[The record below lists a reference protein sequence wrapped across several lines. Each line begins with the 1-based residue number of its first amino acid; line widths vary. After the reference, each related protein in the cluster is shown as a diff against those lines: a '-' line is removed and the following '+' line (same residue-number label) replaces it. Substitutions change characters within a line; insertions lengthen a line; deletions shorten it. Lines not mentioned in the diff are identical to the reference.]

1 MLTLFRCNLH
11 CKRPVRPYASHY
23 RQNLA
28 NTTEPSVCG
37 GDAALC
43 KITLTTCCSGL
54 HSSVASLQTHLDG
67 QTAYIPGPAGGRFM
81 SDRIWFSQLLRGRP
95 AGRFQLPPRR
105 SRPSEMSIWRRS
117 ASCKGLSTR
126 SMHWLCAL
134 RQSDGEIG
142 TSNFHVMST
151 IAPPNTENSLIIMIM
166 IIITVDLYS
175 AFL

>member
-1 MLTLFRCNLH
+1 MRWPLHVRCRRKKFTLAISSPDEFLLVFSNVICCSLYYIMLTLFRCNLH

-81 SDRIWFSQLLRGRP
+81 SDRI
-95 AGRFQLPPRR
+95 
-105 SRPSEMSIWRRS
+105 
-117 ASCKGLSTR
+117 
-126 SMHWLCAL
+126 
-134 RQSDGEIG
+134 
-142 TSNFHVMST
+142 
-151 IAPPNTENSLIIMIM
+151 
-166 IIITVDLYS
+166 
-175 AFL
+175 